1 MIDLSTFTKR
11 SEFIEA
17 WNKRE
22 EEHKKVVEFQ
32 DNEIHY
38 LNERLQEYEGI
49 QTDGEKEAEFQKF
62 WTMYEKKGNL
72 KTTRA
77 RWNKL
82 SNKKKKL
89 IFEHLPKYVKS
100 TYKDTRFPSRKNA
113 EVYIRKEAWLDEI
126 IENKDYQKFS
136 PQPAVGSASFK
147 PYRAPERPKTTVD
160 PLERIAKLKRG

>member
-22 EEHKKVVEFQ
+22 EFVKHLE
-32 DNEIHY
+32 NEVHY

-49 QTDGEKEAEFQKF
+49 QTDDEKEAEFQKF
-62 WTMYEKKGNL
+62 WAMYEKKGNL

-89 IFEHLPKYVKS
+89 IFDHLPKYVKS
-100 TYKDTRFPSRKNA
+100 TYKDARYPSRKNA
-113 EVYIRKEAWLDEI
+113 EVYISKEAWLDEI
-126 IENKDYQKFS
+126 IENKGYQKFS

-147 PYRAPERPKTTVD
+147 PYRAPERPKTTVNPSD
-160 PLERIAKLKRG
+160 IIAKLKRG